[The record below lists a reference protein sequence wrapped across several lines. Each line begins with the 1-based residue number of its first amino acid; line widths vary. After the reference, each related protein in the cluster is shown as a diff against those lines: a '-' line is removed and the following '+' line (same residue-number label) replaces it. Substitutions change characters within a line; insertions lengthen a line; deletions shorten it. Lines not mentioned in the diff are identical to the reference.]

1 MKKEGGNMGQQV
13 DAVLAAALGA
23 AAVDGKVACA
33 DVEEVARKL
42 ELPLAEVGAAMD
54 ALDLRIVKCQL
65 GLFGF
70 GTSRPHGG
78 VVQPVSE
85 VPPDLEAAIRT
96 ALVDGRLPCVAA
108 WEIAERRGLG
118 RIEVAE
124 ACEALGIKVKP
135 CQLGAF

>member
-1 MKKEGGNMGQQV
+1 MEPAKV
-13 DAVLAAALGA
+13 DPVLAKTLEA
-23 AAVDGKVACA
+23 AAEDRKVACA
-33 DVEEVARKL
+33 DAEEIARKL
-42 ELPLAEVGAAMD
+42 ELPPAEVGASMD
-54 ALDLRIVKCQL
+54 ALGLCIVKCQL

-78 VVQPVSE
+78 VVQPVSDLS
-85 VPPDLEAAIRT
+85 PDLEAAVWG

-108 WEIAERRGLG
+108 WEIASLRGLG

-124 ACEALGIKVKP
+124 ACEALQIKIKP

>member
-1 MKKEGGNMGQQV
+1 MGRPV
-13 DAVLAAALGA
+13 DSVLAAALDGA
-23 AAVDGKVACA
+23 ALEGKVACA
-33 DVEEVARKL
+33 DAEEVARKL
-42 ELPLAEVGAAMD
+42 EVPLAEVGE
-54 ALDLRIVKCQL
+54 ALDARELHIVKCQL

-78 VVQPVSE
+78 VVQPMPD
-85 VPPDLEAAIRT
+85 VPPDLEAAVRA

-108 WEIAERRGLG
+108 WEIAEKRGIG

-124 ACEALGIKVKP
+124 ACEALRIKIKP